1 MKIRISQ
8 GVGSNP
14 KLWARTDRMVG
25 EFDVSDEP
33 GSYDADAN
41 GISGMSGIVWKR
53 GCIGRRTRVSCTAP
67 WMSGWPISA
76 LSTRT
81 RKLSARTIS
90 PRTGYNQSER
100 PTARYPRG

>member
-8 GVGSNP
+8 GVGSSP

-53 GCIGRRTRVSCTAP
+53 GCIAETYP
-67 WMSGWPISA
+67 
-76 LSTRT
+76 
-81 RKLSARTIS
+81 RKLYGSVDEWVADIRA
-90 PRTGYNQSER
+90 E
-100 PTARYPRG
+100 YPDAEVVRADDKPQNWL